1 MGAGHERS
9 SRRVSCG
16 HGCARVSRV
25 VVVAPLKKGRRE
37 EARLLLEQ
45 GPPYDL
51 AETALTGH
59 QVYLTDAEAV
69 FIFEG
74 REAMHWVERL
84 VGEPGLVRVAAA
96 WMDCLDS
103 RPRLAV
109 ESFSWVDTADG

>member
-1 MGAGHERS
+1 
-9 SRRVSCG
+9 
-16 HGCARVSRV
+16 VSRV

-59 QVYLTDAEAV
+59 HVYLTDAEAV

-74 REAMHWVERL
+74 REAMRVVERL
-84 VGEPGLVRVAAA
+84 VGEPEVVRVAAA
-96 WMDCLDS
+96 WTDCLDS